1 MTFLDFFNI
10 ISISSTVI
18 VVITTIAGI
27 IGWIMGICPAIYRLG
42 NGLSKRKIAIFAKGD
57 NTMSLKNLL
66 IDSRLFRQK
75 NIFEITKK
83 EDIGKAEEA
92 SLYLVQWNDWS
103 DDISKILSMKNDKCA
118 MIVYAPNDGERVPS
132 NQMQELDSKRY
143 VTVANFRGRLINDI
157 IISMMTTKL

>member
-1 MTFLDFFNI
+1 MTLDFFNI

-75 NIFEITKK
+75 NIFEITKRRISEK
-83 EDIGKAEEA
+83 QKKPHCISCNGTIGVMT
-92 SLYLVQWNDWS
+92 YLKS
-103 DDISKILSMKNDKCA
+103 
-118 MIVYAPNDGERVPS
+118 
-132 NQMQELDSKRY
+132 
-143 VTVANFRGRLINDI
+143 
-157 IISMMTTKL
+157 